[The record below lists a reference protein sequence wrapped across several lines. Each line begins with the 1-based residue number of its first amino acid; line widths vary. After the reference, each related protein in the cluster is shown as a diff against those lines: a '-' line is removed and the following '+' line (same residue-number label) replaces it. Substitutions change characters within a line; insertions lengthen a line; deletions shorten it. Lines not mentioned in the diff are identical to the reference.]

1 MLRRPS
7 GRLATLVVAGA
18 AILLGVGALPSAA
31 ATANRASAPGI
42 TSTSVLVAQIASL
55 TGSNASSADGTDAI
69 IGAKARIAL
78 QNAHGGVYGRKID
91 LISLDDQTNP
101 SAANTAVQSA
111 IETRGAFALLSTSG
125 LLFAAAP
132 FLQQNGIPVI
142 GDGDDGQ
149 EWCQQP
155 YTNMFE
161 ITGQC
166 DARLPQYTTMAA
178 FMKAHGV
185 TDVASLGYGISPSS
199 AASARGFA
207 LAATHEGMKVG
218 YLDDNVPFGSVNVT
232 AYALA
237 MKSAGVNG
245 LYMSMAAD
253 TSVAMVTAAKQGG
266 VNLKVAVLPD
276 GYGESILSDRSALQ
290 AIQGSYFTSGREPP
304 SELNSPALR
313 AQKAAMK
320 KYAGVT
326 GVIGTGYTNGW
337 LSADLFIKGLE
348 VAGRNPTRQSYIAA
362 LRKVSNYT
370 AGGLLPVASNF
381 TLAKFGRASS
391 TNCAYLVRLEGHKF
405 VPVPAN
411 GKPTCGT
418 LIPNSDQ
425 MPANS

>member
-1 MLRRPS
+1 M
-7 GRLATLVVAGA
+7 VAGA
-18 AILLGVGALPSAA
+18 TILVGAGGLPSATA
-31 ATANRASAPGI
+31 ASANSASAPGI
-42 TSTSVLVAQIASL
+42 TPTSVLVAQIASL

-69 IGAKARIAL
+69 VGAKARIAL
-78 QNAHGGVYGRKID
+78 QNAHGGVYGRKIH

-101 SAANTAVQSA
+101 ATATTAVQSA
-111 IETRGAFALLSTSG
+111 IETQGAFALLSTSG

-149 EWCQQP
+149 EWCEQP

-161 ITGQC
+161 ITGEC

-207 LAATHEGMKVG
+207 LAAQYEGLKVG
-218 YLDDNVPFGSVNVT
+218 YLDDNVPFGSVDVT

-245 LYMSMAAD
+245 LYMSMAAN

-276 GYGESILSDRSALQ
+276 GYGQGILSDPAAVQ
-290 AIQGSYFTSGREPP
+290 AVQGSYFTSGREPP
-304 SELNSPALR
+304 SELDFPALQ

-348 VAGRNPTRQSYIAA
+348 LAGRNPTRQSYIAA
-362 LRKVSNYT
+362 LRKVSHYT
-370 AGGLLPVASNF
+370 AGGLLAVASNL
-381 TLAKFGRASS
+381 TLAQFGHAPA
-391 TNCAYLVRLEGHKF
+391 TNCAYLVRMEGRKF
-405 VPVPAN
+405 VPVPSS
-411 GKPTCGT
+411 GRPICGH

-425 MPANS
+425 MPANP